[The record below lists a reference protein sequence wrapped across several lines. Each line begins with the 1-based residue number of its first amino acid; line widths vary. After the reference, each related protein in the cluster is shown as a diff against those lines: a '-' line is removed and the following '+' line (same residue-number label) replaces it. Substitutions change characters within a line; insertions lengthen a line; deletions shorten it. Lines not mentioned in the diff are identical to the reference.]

1 MGWTDW
7 IREVERNRD
16 VLERILALL
25 LALAGL
31 ADRASGLPA
40 SRRLQVLGILGR
52 GEAEARA
59 FITGTVVGPSGEA
72 GGTAFPADHAARL
85 AAGFRALALLLG
97 AMLARAGR
105 LARWLRREP
114 SPLAGRNIWPRKPA
128 EARDRRLNHAA
139 RDPPPSFA
147 LRFTGKD
154 QVARA
159 ASGPRRRGFRS
170 PRERFWTATGSRA
183 PT

>member
-25 LALAGL
+25 LALADL

-40 SRRLQVLGILGR
+40 SRRLQVLCILG
-52 GEAEARA
+52 
-59 FITGTVVGPSGEA
+59 A
-72 GGTAFPADHAARL
+72 GDTAFPADHAARL